1 MGMIMSLKLSQCTL
15 TPRQERPFG
24 PLKVTMIDE
33 QVIKIENETG
43 DEVFLEVHKL
53 APLIDKEDSRLKTES
68 INQLT
73 C

>member
-1 MGMIMSLKLSQCTL
+1 
-15 TPRQERPFG
+15 
-24 PLKVTMIDE
+24 MIDE

-43 DEVFLEVHKL
+43 DEVFLEVQKL